1 MTFGTQVLAA
11 TSSEAATAFVEVGA
25 IAIGLSFLA
34 LIASRVGITAV
45 PLYLMAGLAFGDGGF
60 IDVTASSDFVTL
72 TAEIGVLLLLL
83 TLGLEYSADEL

>member
-1 MTFGTQVLAA
+1 MVPTRVSLPCGNGAHRPDVAREHSGAQILAA

-45 PLYLMAGLAFGDGGF
+45 PLYLMAGLAFSDGR
-60 IDVTASSDFVTL
+60 FVST
-72 TAEIGVLLLLL
+72 
-83 TLGLEYSADEL
+83 